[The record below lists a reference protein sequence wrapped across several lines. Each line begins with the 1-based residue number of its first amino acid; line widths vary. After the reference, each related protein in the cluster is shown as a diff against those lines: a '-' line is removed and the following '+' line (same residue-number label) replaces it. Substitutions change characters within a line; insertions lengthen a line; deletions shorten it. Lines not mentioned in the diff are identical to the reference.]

1 MPGVNTPRDYY
12 EMRRE
17 SNNPELKVQIYLN
30 VIQMKRLEF
39 TRNVWMQFLL
49 DISMEVSFLRNSP
62 QNYK

>member
-62 QNYK
+62 QNYR